1 MANVD
6 NPSGLTP
13 VRYLNGAPYNGQAR
27 AYYHVA
33 TDAAAIYIGSPVSL
47 SADGSNAAAVGGFDI
62 GTLGMVK
69 HAAAGGSTARIVGV
83 CVAVDPLNGAG
94 SDGRDSTIYCAASTE
109 RVIWVADDPNII
121 FEIQEDNDTSDLAAA
136 DVNTNADLI
145 ATSAGSDVT
154 GLSGWELDSSSKAVT
169 ATLDCH
175 IISKSKIPGNELG
188 AHCKWDVT
196 INLHQY
202 SSNNI
207 GI

>member
-1 MANVD
+1 MANAD
-6 NPSGLTP
+6 RPSGLTP

-33 TDAAAIYIGSPVSL
+33 TDAAAIFIGSPVSL
-47 SADGSNAAAVGGFDI
+47 SAGGSNAAAIGGFDI

-94 SDGRDSTIYCAASTE
+94 ADGRDSLIYCAASTE
-109 RVIWVADDPNII
+109 RIVWIADDPNIV
-121 FEIQEDNDTSDLAAA
+121 FEIQEDGDTTDLAAA
-136 DVNTNADLI
+136 DVNTNIDLI
-145 ATSAGSDVT
+145 ATAAGSTVT
-154 GLSGWELDSSSKAVT
+154 GLSGWELDSSSKAAT
-169 ATLDCH
+169 ITLDCH
-175 IISKSKIPGNELG
+175 IIGKSKIQDNALG
-188 AHCKWDVT
+188 DHCKWDVT